1 MPIQLTKKQKDMVRR
16 SSGKNVGK
24 LVQTGPSV
32 GPGAPSWRG
41 PHMEWTRVQGREEL
55 AKTFSSKAKD
65 VRRRSRRKVK
75 RKRNR
80 RTERT
85 LEFARSA
92 PPLSTILATGSL
104 AAQQIG
110 NWMNPPKAS
119 KRAEAQAQFLEA
131 TARGLKGKKTKVR
144 RKKK

>member
-1 MPIQLTKKQKDMVRR
+1 MPIELTQKQKDMVRR

-24 LVQTGPSV
+24 LAQTGP
-32 GPGAPSWRG
+32 
-41 PHMEWTRVQGREEL
+41 MEWSRVQGSEEL
-55 AKTFSSKAKD
+55 AKTFSSEAKD
-65 VRRRSRRKVK
+65 VRRKSRRKVD

-85 LEFARSA
+85 LEFGRSA
-92 PPLSTILATGSL
+92 PPLTSFLATGSL
-104 AAQQIG
+104 VAQEIG

-131 TARGLKGKKTKVR
+131 TARGLTKKGKKTKVR